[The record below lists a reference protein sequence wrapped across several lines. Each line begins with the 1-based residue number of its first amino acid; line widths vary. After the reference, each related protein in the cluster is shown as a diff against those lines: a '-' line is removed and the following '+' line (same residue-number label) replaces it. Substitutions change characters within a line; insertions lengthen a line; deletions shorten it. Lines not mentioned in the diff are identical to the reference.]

1 MNDRTTPSIAIV
13 IPYYQRE
20 RGLLRQCVQS
30 ILDQDG
36 PRDFLVIVVDDSSPV
51 PAQEELAELLPAADD
66 RLLLIHQPN
75 AGPGAARNKGL
86 DNVPP
91 GTRFVTFL
99 DSDDQWTGPFLADA
113 VCALEQGY
121 DLFIGNSTRT
131 GIDRTRFEWDAS
143 DALNIRAAEHPSV
156 DAARDIYEYRGNF
169 FDLLVRRSSIIGP
182 TTLAYRFDRFPSVRF
197 NPALFNGQDRL
208 FKLTLGQHLQRVA
221 FSPRLYAEEGEGV
234 NIFDKSQWGSPTSL
248 RLLSSYIRLSKCILA
263 EIALSPAQR
272 RHVANH
278 LADSRRSFTAST
290 LHLLKQRTPLDWRT
304 IFATLREDPATAA
317 AFLPTLFGILR
328 RRTGNDQ
335 RAS

>member
-1 MNDRTTPSIAIV
+1 MNDRTAPSIAIV

-36 PRDFLVIVVDDSSPV
+36 PRDFLIIVVDDASPI
-51 PAQEELAELLPAADD
+51 PAREDLAELLPAAGE
-66 RLLLIHQPN
+66 RLLLVHQPN

-86 DNVPP
+86 DHIPP

-113 VCALEQGY
+113 AYALEQGY
-121 DLFIGNSTRT
+121 DLFIGNSTRA
-131 GIDRTRFEWDAS
+131 GIDRTRFEWDKAPE
-143 DALNIRAAEHPSV
+143 LNIHAADHPLL
-156 DAARDIYEYRGNF
+156 DATRDIHEYRGNF

-182 TTLAYRFDRFPSVRF
+182 TTLAYRFDRFPGVRF
-197 NPALFNGQDRL
+197 NPTLFNGQDRL

-221 FSPRLYAEEGEGV
+221 FSPRLYAHEGEGV

-263 EIALSPAQR
+263 EIALSPEQR
-272 RHVANH
+272 RHVENH
-278 LADSRRSFTAST
+278 LTDSRRSFTAST
-290 LHLLKQRTPLDWRT
+290 LHLLKQGTPVDWRT
-304 IFATLREDPATAA
+304 VRATLREDPATAA
-317 AFLPTLFGILR
+317 TILPTLFGILR
-328 RRTGNDQ
+328 RRRPDGQ
-335 RAS
+335 PAS